1 MMLDGGRSCNNNTH
15 LDRSSQAEPRRRVL
29 HAFDQVP
36 YASTHGTHTKC
47 APYII
52 DNAIRTWLSLVFY
65 YARLLWWVRHWWW
78 LPRLEKGKTA
88 TSVHAQYADTST
100 LEGRRATMLVC
111 R

>member
-65 YARLLWWVRHWWW
+65 YARLLWWVRHRKWW
-78 LPRLEKGKTA
+78 LPRLE
-88 TSVHAQYADTST
+88 
-100 LEGRRATMLVC
+100 ER
-111 R
+111 